1 VVEVNKRVK
10 PDNVSENPHIN
21 KLYRFFMTL
30 DSYVSSGVFELFD
43 GIRRGWGWYA
53 SFLER
58 FRIRGLVRV
67 FVDLVDDLA
76 TFATIIALAIL
87 VFALPPF
94 SGEGDIWNQRREY
107 AVTFTDINGEIIGRR
122 GIRQDDA
129 IPLEEI
135 PQSVIKAALATEDA
149 RFYQH
154 FGVDVQGTV
163 RAMVANA
170 KAQGVVQGGSTITQ
184 QLAKNLFLSPER
196 SIRRKVHEAFLSLW
210 IEARLSK
217 NEILKL
223 YLDRAYMGGGNYGV
237 EAASQFY
244 FGKSV
249 RDVSLSEAATLA
261 GLFKAPS
268 KFAPHLN
275 PEAARA
281 RSNVV
286 LYRMLDVGFISQG
299 EMFEARRN
307 PPKVVNLA
315 DHYSPDYFLD
325 WAYREALDIVEE
337 QGFEGDFVLEVKT
350 TVDISMQKMAQRT
363 VDTMIAKNAK
373 RYHAS
378 QAALVSMQPDG
389 ALKAIVGGHDYEK
402 SQFNRATDAMRQ
414 PGSAFKP
421 FVYMAALR
429 NGYSPRTVVYDKPV
443 SIGNWSPKNYSHKY
457 RGRTNLTQAL
467 ARSFNTVPVH
477 IMLDIGRKK
486 IIETTKL
493 AGLQSEIKS
502 VPSLPL
508 GTNEVTV
515 MDITTGYATF
525 ANGGKQ
531 VKPYSILEIRRP
543 NGDLLYSH
551 EKNAPKPKRVFAEE
565 QVADLNYMLN
575 RVVEAGT
582 GRRSLLGFTPQAGKT
597 GTTQSYRDAWFI
609 GFTSKFVTG
618 VWYGN
623 DNYSEMNRVT
633 GGSLPAM
640 TWKAYMLEAQK
651 EKTAEGLPGIPLNG
665 AYTKFAS
672 RNNDVLEIPQIPRA
686 DSAFRSGNDDFGTDD
701 VVIFQP
707 SQNPRNGRVVNVLRD
722 MFSLF
727 GNNQRPNAGN
737 RPGRTTLFATTRN
750 PSSKRQK
757 RARRNAKR
765 LRELLESR

>member
-1 VVEVNKRVK
+1 
-10 PDNVSENPHIN
+10 
-21 KLYRFFMTL
+21 MTL
-30 DSYVSSGVFELFD
+30 DSFVSTAVFEMFD
-43 GIRRGWGWYA
+43 GIRRGWASYA
-53 SFLER
+53 SWLER

-67 FVDLVDDLA
+67 VVDLVDDLA
-76 TFATIIALAIL
+76 TFGTVIALAIL
-87 VFALPPF
+87 IFALPPF

-135 PQSVIKAALATEDA
+135 PQSVIKAALATEDS

-154 FGVDVQGTV
+154 FGIDVQGTL

-170 KAQGVVQGGSTITQ
+170 KAQGVVQGGSSITQ
-184 QLAKNLFLSPER
+184 QLAKNLFLSPEKTYL
-196 SIRRKVHEAFLSLW
+196 RKVHEAFLALW

-223 YLDRAYMGGGNYGV
+223 YLDRAYMGGGSYGV

-249 RDVSLSEAATLA
+249 RDVTLPEAAMLA

-268 KFAPHLN
+268 KYAPHVN

-281 RSNVV
+281 RANVV
-286 LYRMLDVGFISQG
+286 LYRMLDVGYISQG
-299 EMFEARRN
+299 EMFEARRH
-307 PPKVVNLA
+307 PPKVINQA
-315 DHYSPDYFLD
+315 DYYSPDYFLD
-325 WAYREALDIVEE
+325 WAYREALDIVDS
-337 QGFEGDFVLEVKT
+337 QGFDGDFVLEVKT
-350 TVDISMQKMAQRT
+350 TVDVSLQKAAQKI
-363 VDTMIAKNAK
+363 VDKMVAENGQKF
-373 RYHAS
+373 HAT

-389 ALKAIVGGHDYEK
+389 ALKAVVGGHDYEK
-402 SQFNRATDAMRQ
+402 SQFNRATDALRQ
-414 PGSAFKP
+414 PGSSFKP
-421 FVYMAALR
+421 FVYLAALQS
-429 NGYSPRTVVYDKPV
+429 GYTPQTVVYDKPV
-443 SIGNWSPKNYSHKY
+443 SIGSWQPKNYSHRY
-457 RGRTNLTQAL
+457 RGRTTLTNAL
-467 ARSFNTVPVH
+467 TYSYNTVPVH
-477 IMLDIGRKK
+477 LMLDIGRDK
-486 IIETTKL
+486 IIKTAKL
-493 AGLQSEIKS
+493 AGLQSEIKR

-531 VKPYSILEIRRP
+531 VHPYSVLEIRRP
-543 NGDLLYSH
+543 NGDVLYSRA
-551 EKNAPKPKRVFAEE
+551 KNAPKPKQVFPRE
-565 QVADLNYMLN
+565 QIADLNYMLN

-582 GRRSLLGFTPQAGKT
+582 GKRSFLGFTPQAGKT
-597 GTTQSYRDAWFI
+597 GTTQSYRDAWFV

-618 VWYGN
+618 VWFGN

-640 TWKAYMLEAQK
+640 TWKQFMLEAQK
-651 EKTAEGLPGIPLNG
+651 DRVAEALPGVPLNG
-665 AYTKFAS
+665 QYTRVAS
-672 RNNDVLEIPQIPRA
+672 RSDEKLAIPNIPKPVTVFRKSKKGTGGDDVLVFKPKKTKRKGP
-686 DSAFRSGNDDFGTDD
+686 
-701 VVIFQP
+701 VV
-707 SQNPRNGRVVNVLRD
+707 SVLQD

-727 GNNQRPNAGN
+727 GDKRP
-737 RPGRTTLFATTRN
+737 RVRRTTRGTRLVN
-750 PSSKRQK
+750 RNQK
-757 RARRNAKR
+757 RINKRKLNARRNARR

>member
-1 VVEVNKRVK
+1 
-10 PDNVSENPHIN
+10 
-21 KLYRFFMTL
+21 M
-30 DSYVSSGVFELFD
+30 FELWD

-53 SFLER
+53 SWLER
-58 FRIRGLVRV
+58 FRIRGLVRI
-67 FVDLVDDLA
+67 FIDLVDDLA
-76 TFATIIALAIL
+76 TFGLIIAAAIL

-154 FGVDVQGTV
+154 FGVDIQGTT

-196 SIRRKVHEAFLSLW
+196 SLRRKVHEAFLSLW

-237 EAASQFY
+237 EAAAQFY
-244 FGKSV
+244 FGKSI
-249 RDVSLSEAATLA
+249 RDVTLSEAATLA

-268 KFAPHLN
+268 KFAPHAN

-281 RSNVV
+281 RANVV

-307 PPKVVNLA
+307 PPKVINQS

-325 WAYREALDIVEE
+325 WAYRETLEVIEE
-337 QGFEGDFVLEVKT
+337 QGFEGDYVLEVKT
-350 TVDISMQKMAQRT
+350 TVDVNVQKSAQKT
-363 VDTMIAKNAK
+363 VDTMIAQNAK
-373 RYHAS
+373 RYHAN
-378 QAALVSMQPDG
+378 QAALVSMEPDG

-414 PGSAFKP
+414 PGSSFKP
-421 FVYMAALR
+421 FVYLAALR
-429 NGYSPRTVVYDKPV
+429 KGYTPRTVVYDKPV
-443 SIGNWSPKNYSHKY
+443 RIGTWQPRNYSHKY
-457 RGRTNLTQAL
+457 RGRTSLTRAL
-467 ARSFNTVPVH
+467 ASSYNTVPIH
-477 IMLDIGRKK
+477 IMLNIGRKA

-493 AGLQSEIKS
+493 AGLKSEIKA
-502 VPSLPL
+502 VASLPL

-531 VKPYSILEIRRP
+531 AKPYTVLEIRRP
-543 NGDLLYSH
+543 NGDVLYSH
-551 EKNAPKPKRVFAEE
+551 EKNAAKPKRVFAEE
-565 QVADLNYMLN
+565 KIADLNYMLN
-575 RVVEAGT
+575 QVVEAGT
-582 GRRSLLGFTPQAGKT
+582 GKRSRLGFTPQGGKT

-609 GFTSKFVTG
+609 GFTAQLVTG

-623 DNYSEMNRVT
+623 DNFSEMNRVT

-640 TWKAYMLEAQK
+640 TWKAFMLEALK
-651 EKTAEGLPGIPLNG
+651 SKTAEGLPGVPLNG
-665 AYTKFAS
+665 TYRKFAS
-672 RNNDVLEIPQIPRA
+672 QSNEIFEIPQIPRA
-686 DSAFRSGNDDFGTDD
+686 GAPFRTGNEEGGFDD
-701 VVIFQP
+701 VTIFQP
-707 SQNPRNGRVVNVLRD
+707 TQRGRNGPVVSVLRD

-727 GNNQRPNAGN
+727 GNNRPRAN
-737 RPGRTTLFATTRN
+737 RRSSRNNLFASGKKRV
-750 PSSKRQK
+750 SKRQR
-757 RARRNAKR
+757 RARNNARR
-765 LRELLESR
+765 LRRLLESR

>member
-1 VVEVNKRVK
+1 
-10 PDNVSENPHIN
+10 
-21 KLYRFFMTL
+21 MTF
-30 DSYVSSGVFELFD
+30 DSYISSGVFEVFD
-43 GIRRGWGWYA
+43 GIRRGWAWYA

-58 FRIRGLVRV
+58 FRIRGLVRF
-67 FVDLVDDLA
+67 FVDLVDDFA
-76 TFATIIALAIL
+76 TFALIIGFGIL

-154 FGVDVQGTV
+154 FGVDVQGTL

-170 KAQGVVQGGSTITQ
+170 RAQGVVQGGSTITQ

-196 SIRRKVHEAFLSLW
+196 SLRRKVHEAFLSLW

-237 EAASQFY
+237 EAAAQFY
-244 FGKSV
+244 FGKSI
-249 RDVSLSEAATLA
+249 RDVTLSEAATLA

-268 KFAPHLN
+268 KFAPHQN

-307 PPKVVNLA
+307 PPKVINQGR
-315 DHYSPDYFLD
+315 HYSPDYFLD
-325 WAYREALDIVEE
+325 YAYREVLEVVEE
-337 QGFEGDFVLEVKT
+337 QKFEGDFVLEVKT
-350 TVDISMQKMAQRT
+350 TIDVNLQQTAQKT
-363 VDTMIAKNAK
+363 VDTMLAQNSK

-389 ALKAIVGGHDYEK
+389 ALKAVIGGHDYEK

-421 FVYMAALR
+421 FVYLAALR
-429 NGYSPRTVVYDKPV
+429 KGYTPRTIVYDKPV
-443 SIGNWSPKNYSHKY
+443 TIGSWQPKNYSHRY
-457 RGRTNLTQAL
+457 RGRTTLTQAL

-477 IMLDIGRKK
+477 IMLNIGRKV

-502 VPSLPL
+502 VPSLSL

-531 VKPYSILEIRRP
+531 AKPYTVLEIRRP

-551 EKNAPKPKRVFAEE
+551 EKDAPKPKRVFAEE
-565 QVADLNYMLN
+565 NIADLNFMLN

-582 GRRSLLGFTPQAGKT
+582 GKRSLLGFTPQAGKT
-597 GTTQSYRDAWFI
+597 GTTQSYRDAWFV
-609 GFTSKFVTG
+609 GFTAQLVTG
-618 VWYGN
+618 VWFGN
-623 DNYSEMNRVT
+623 DNYSVMNRVT

-640 TWKAYMLEAQK
+640 TWKAFMLEALS
-651 EKTAEGLPGIPLNG
+651 EKTAQGLPGIPLNG
-665 AYTKFAS
+665 RYEQFAS
-672 RNNDVLEIPQIPRA
+672 RNNGSLEIPQIPKP
-686 DSAFRSGNDDFGTDD
+686 DGEFRTGNDDFGSDD
-701 VVIFQP
+701 VFVFQP
-707 SQNPRNGRVVNVLRD
+707 SRNRQNGPVVSVLRD
-722 MFSLF
+722 MFGLF
-727 GNNQRPNAGN
+727 GNNKRSNIDSRPD
-737 RPGRTTLFATTRN
+737 RRTLFVTDTKRV
-750 PSSKRQK
+750 SKRQR
-757 RARRNAKR
+757 RARKNARR